1 MAVNNTLSTFEY
13 YVAEHTDNGISRI
26 PERVA
31 QDAVLQL
38 ERAGRQKSGFDAM
51 LAALESIRDMPVM
64 NALEVYEIARA
75 AIAKAT
81 S

>member
-13 YVAEHTDNGISRI
+13 YVAEHTDNGIARI

-38 ERAGRQKSGFDAM
+38 ERAGRQKASYDA
-51 LAALESIRDMPVM
+51 L
-64 NALEVYEIARA
+64 LEVAKRCL
-75 AIAKAT
+75 AIRRCLNSIT
-81 S
+81 